1 MNRKIII
8 GIIVFVILA
17 GGILFYFFLPSVPSF
32 PDKKS
37 LFGNL
42 PIIGGGLTTGTGT
55 TPSDTTDS
63 SRESAKKERP
73 VRQIIDREITIP
85 ALGTDKNS
93 ILYVLRENGHIF
105 SSDLD
110 GYNERSVIN
119 LTVLNVFDGAWATK
133 KDRVIMRYFEND
145 LVKTF
150 VNGVATGTISRFLPP
165 ETASADWSPDG
176 TSLAYL
182 VRKNSDTALVI
193 ADAGNKNPRTVWT
206 TPIPDFVVR
215 WASKNTILLVSKP
228 SGLAPSLVIRF
239 DVLSR
244 RADVLFSGIHGVV
257 LMPAPDNSGF
267 IFSQSANDGSAG
279 GLSLYTFK
287 DQRAAPLNIT
297 TIAEKCAFSS
307 DAKIIFCGVPKGT
320 PRSPQPDEWYKGTV
334 SFSDAIVK
342 IDLASGE
349 MTTLVEQAAD
359 IDMINPFA
367 SPDGKY
373 LFFVDKKTSTLWRVT
388 LEDGD

>member
-8 GIIVFVILA
+8 SIIVFVILA
-17 GGILFYFFLPSVPSF
+17 GGILFYFFLPGGPSL
-32 PDKKS
+32 PERKS

-42 PIIGGGLTTGTGT
+42 PIIGGGALTGKETS
-55 TPSDTTDS
+55 PPNEPVS
-63 SRESAKKERP
+63 SQQPETKERP
-73 VRQIIDREITIP
+73 IRQIIDKEIIIP
-85 ALGTDKNS
+85 AIGPDKNS
-93 ILYVLRENGHIF
+93 LLYILRENGHVL
-105 SSDLD
+105 SSDFD
-110 GYNERSVIN
+110 GNNERSAAN

-150 VNGVATGTISRFLPP
+150 VNGVATGTTSRFLPQ
-165 ETASADWSPDG
+165 ETTSADWSPDG

-193 ADAGNKNPRTVWT
+193 ADSGNKNPRTVWT

-215 WASKNTILLVSKP
+215 WASKNIILLVSKP

-287 DQRAAPLNIT
+287 DQRVAPLNIT
-297 TIAEKCAFSS
+297 TIAEKCVFSS

-320 PRSPQPDEWYKGTV
+320 PRSPQPDEWYKGAS
-334 SFSDAIVK
+334 SFSDTIVK
-342 IDLASGE
+342 INPATGE
-349 MTTLVEQAAD
+349 IITLVDQAAD
-359 IDMINPFA
+359 VDVISPFV
-367 SPDGKY
+367 SSDGKY

-388 LEDGD
+388 LGGGE